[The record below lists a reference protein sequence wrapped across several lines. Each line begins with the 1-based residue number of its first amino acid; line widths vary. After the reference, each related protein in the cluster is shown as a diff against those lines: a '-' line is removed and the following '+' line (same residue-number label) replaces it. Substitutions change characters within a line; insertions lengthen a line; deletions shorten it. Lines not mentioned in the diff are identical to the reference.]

1 MLCCTT
7 NVEGHCFELEG
18 AGKKAIF
25 DQPPARK
32 CLILTLKKLTTED
45 LHLIIVDA
53 NPVKTTKQDYF
64 ESLTYCAFTEKF
76 FLPIRNAALDT
87 KTYMF
92 HYKIVHNFLFF
103 LKKCFSNLEK

>member
-25 DQPPARK
+25 DQPLARK

-64 ESLTYCAFTEKF
+64 ESLTYCAFTEKI
-76 FLPIRNAALDT
+76 LPIRNAALDT

-92 HYKIVHNFLFF
+92 HYKILHNFLFF
-103 LKKCFSNLEK
+103 